1 MNKFE
6 IRTNKKKE
14 AILQAAL
21 DLFRRNG
28 FVNTNI
34 KNIAALANVS
44 QVSIYNYFGSKNLLV
59 KEAIS
64 SIMDDM
70 IKTADEILSQPLS
83 FHEKVKK
90 AFSLCS
96 EDIGNLIE
104 EFFSVAALEDPQM
117 MQAIV
122 DTLKDKKNQLYRK
135 YIEFGKADAC
145 IDTSIP
151 TETILN
157 FLNAI
162 DYASNTTVN
171 PDHNA
176 NNREDMLKLVLYGLL
191 IHKELSQ

>member
-21 DLFRRNG
+21 GLFRING

-44 QVSIYNYFGSKNLLV
+44 QVSVYNYFGSKNLLV

-64 SIMDDM
+64 SLMDDVT
-70 IKTADEILSQPLS
+70 KTAEEILALPLS
-83 FHEKVKK
+83 FQEKVKR

-96 EDIGNLIE
+96 EDVGHIIE
-104 EFFSVAALEDPQM
+104 EFFSVTALEDPQM
-117 MQAIV
+117 VQAIV
-122 DTLKDKKNQLYRK
+122 DTLQDKRNRIYRK
-135 YIEFGKADAC
+135 YIEFGKAEGC

-151 TETILN
+151 TETTLA

-162 DYASNTTVN
+162 DQASSTTN
-171 PDHNA
+171 DSELNENHRA
-176 NNREDMLKLVLYGLL
+176 DTLKLVLYGLL
-191 IHKELSQ
+191 IRKE

>member
-14 AILQAAL
+14 AILRASL
-21 DLFRRNG
+21 DLFRTNG

-44 QVSIYNYFGSKNLLV
+44 QVSVYNYFGSKNLLA

-64 SIMDDM
+64 SLMDDM
-70 IKTADEILSQPLS
+70 TNAAEEVLAQPLS
-83 FHEKVKK
+83 FQEKVER

-96 EDIGNLIE
+96 EDAGHIIE

-117 MQAIV
+117 VQAIV
-122 DTLKDKKNQLYRK
+122 DTLQDKRNQLYRK
-135 YIEFGKADAC
+135 YIEYGKAEGCTDP
-145 IDTSIP
+145 SIP
-151 TETILN
+151 TETTLA

-162 DYASNTTVN
+162 DQ
-171 PDHNA
+171 A
-176 NNREDMLKLVLYGLL
+176 NSAKNDSEPNENHRTDTIKLVLYGLL
-191 IHKELSQ
+191 IR

>member
-21 DLFRRNG
+21 GLFRTNG

-44 QVSIYNYFGSKNLLV
+44 QVSVYNYFGSKNLLV

-64 SIMDDM
+64 SLMDDVT
-70 IKTADEILSQPLS
+70 KTAEEILAQPLS
-83 FHEKVKK
+83 FQEKVKR

-96 EDIGNLIE
+96 EDVGHIIE

-117 MQAIV
+117 VQAIV
-122 DTLKDKKNQLYRK
+122 DTLQDKRNQLYRK
-135 YIEFGKADAC
+135 YIEFGKAEGC

-151 TETILN
+151 TETTLA

-162 DYASNTTVN
+162 DQASSTTN
-171 PDHNA
+171 DSEFNENHRA
-176 NNREDMLKLVLYGLL
+176 DTLKLVLYGLL
-191 IHKELSQ
+191 IRKE

>member
-14 AILQAAL
+14 AILRTAL
-21 DLFRRNG
+21 DLFRTNG
-28 FVNTNI
+28 FVNTSI

-44 QVSIYNYFGSKNLLV
+44 QVSVYNYFGSKNLLV

-64 SIMDDM
+64 SLMDDV
-70 IKTADEILSQPLS
+70 TSAAEEILAQPLS
-83 FHEKVKK
+83 FQEKVER

-96 EDIGNLIE
+96 EDVGRIIE

-117 MQAIV
+117 VQAIA
-122 DTLKDKKNQLYRK
+122 DTLQDKRNQLYRK
-135 YIEFGKADAC
+135 YIEYGKAEGC

-151 TETILN
+151 TETTLA

-162 DYASNTTVN
+162 DQASSTTN
-171 PDHNA
+171 DELNENHRA
-176 NNREDMLKLVLYGLL
+176 DTLKLVLYGLL
-191 IHKELSQ
+191 IRKEQD

>member
-34 KNIAALANVS
+34 KNIATLAKVS

-90 AFSLCS
+90 ALSLCS
-96 EDIGNLIE
+96 EDVGHLIE

-117 MQAIV
+117 VQAIV

-135 YIEFGKADAC
+135 YIEFGKADGC

-162 DYASNTTVN
+162 DYTSNTTVN